1 MSVVV
6 VATHNAKKAAEL
18 HRVLAAAG
26 IDADVKGLDELPA
39 YPEPAETERTFEG
52 NALIKARA
60 AASET
65 GLPALADDIHYNQ
78 ISLRAEA
85 SQEVPRDLMIVT
97 LYTEAQNTDAAKLAA
112 EITTS
117 MNKAIGQAKSVK
129 EVTLRQGNRNS
140 YPIYDNKTQKIT
152 GWRERAELRL
162 ESTDFAALSKL
173 TGDLMQT
180 LKMGSM
186 QFTVANATRKT
197 SEDALLKDAVNAF
210 KARAQLATDAL
221 GGKGYKIVNLNLNT
235 NGYPQPYM
243 RSAMMMKAAAPAM
256 DSAPT
261 PEVEAG
267 TSEVSMSADG
277 VIEVQMQ

>member
-1 MSVVV
+1 MS
-6 VATHNAKKAAEL
+6 TFQRTAAL
-18 HRVLAAAG
+18 LTLTLGA
-26 IDADVKGLDELPA
+26 
-39 YPEPAETERTFEG
+39 F
-52 NALIKARA
+52 
-60 AASET
+60 AS
-65 GLPALADDIHYNQ
+65 LPALAEGINYNQ
-78 ISLRAEA
+78 VSLRAEA

-97 LYTEAQNTDAAKLAA
+97 LYTEAQNSDSAKLAA
-112 EITTS
+112 EITTT
-117 MNKAIGQAKSVK
+117 MNNALNQAKQVK
-129 EVTLRQGNRNS
+129 EVTLRQGSRNS
-140 YPIYDNKTQKIT
+140 FPIYDNKTQKIT

-173 TGDLMQT
+173 TGELMQT
-180 LKMGSM
+180 LKMGNM

-221 GGKGYKIVNLNLNT
+221 GGKGYKIVSLNLNS

-243 RSAMMMKAAAPAM
+243 RGAMMMKAAAPAM

-261 PEVEAG
+261 PEIGAG

>member
-1 MSVVV
+1 ML
-6 VATHNAKKAAEL
+6 TFQRTAA
-18 HRVLAAAG
+18 VLTLTLGA
-26 IDADVKGLDELPA
+26 
-39 YPEPAETERTFEG
+39 F
-52 NALIKARA
+52 
-60 AASET
+60 AS
-65 GLPALADDIHYNQ
+65 LPALAEGVNYNQ
-78 ISLRAEA
+78 VSLRAEA

-97 LYTEAQNTDAAKLAA
+97 LYTEAQNSDSAKLAA
-112 EITTS
+112 EITTT
-117 MNKAIGQAKSVK
+117 MNNALNQAKQVK
-129 EVTLRQGNRNS
+129 EVTLRQGSRNS
-140 YPIYDNKTQKIT
+140 FPIYDNKTQKIT

-173 TGDLMQT
+173 TGELMQT
-180 LKMGSM
+180 LKMGNM

-221 GGKGYKIVNLNLNT
+221 GGKGYKIVSLNLNS

-243 RSAMMMKAAAPAM
+243 RGAMMMKAAAPAM

-261 PEVEAG
+261 PEIEAG

>member
-1 MSVVV
+1 MSTFQRT
-6 VATHNAKKAAEL
+6 ATLLTLSMGA
-18 HRVLAAAG
+18 LA
-26 IDADVKGLDELPA
+26 
-39 YPEPAETERTFEG
+39 
-52 NALIKARA
+52 
-60 AASET
+60 S
-65 GLPALADDIHYNQ
+65 LPALAEDVHYNH

-85 SQEVPRDLMIVT
+85 SQEVPRDVMIVT

-112 EITTS
+112 EITTT
-117 MNKAIGQAKSVK
+117 MNKAIGQAKQVNH
-129 EVTLRQGNRNS
+129 VTLRQGSRNS

-173 TGDLMQT
+173 TGELMES
-180 LKMGSM
+180 LKMGNM
-186 QFTVANATRKT
+186 QFAVGSAARKT

-235 NGYPQPYM
+235 NGYPQPYQ
-243 RSAMMMKAAAPAM
+243 RSAMMLKAASADMAAP
-256 DSAPT
+256 PT

-277 VIEVQMQ
+277 VIEVLMP